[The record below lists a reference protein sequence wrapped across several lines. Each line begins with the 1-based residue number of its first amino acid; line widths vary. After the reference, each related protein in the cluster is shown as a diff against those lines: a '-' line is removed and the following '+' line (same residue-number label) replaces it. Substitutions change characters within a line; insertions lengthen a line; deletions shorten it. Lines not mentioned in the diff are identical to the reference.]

1 MSNQSS
7 INSRGEIPYGLPHPI
22 HRRHPAYLISAMQ
35 HKPLYGD
42 KPGPADGEIGPVQDS
57 YFDNQS
63 VGCVIWLRARARG
76 CTLSL
81 KNNNANEVINEPG
94 HSAHAN

>member
-22 HRRHPAYLISAMQ
+22 HRRHRAYLISAMQ
-35 HKPLYGD
+35 NKPLYGD
-42 KPGPADGEIGPVQDS
+42 KPGPADGKIGRVQD
-57 YFDNQS
+57 FDNRN
-63 VGCVIWLRARARG
+63 VGDVIWPRAWARG

-81 KNNNANEVINEPG
+81 KNTLASEV
-94 HSAHAN
+94 